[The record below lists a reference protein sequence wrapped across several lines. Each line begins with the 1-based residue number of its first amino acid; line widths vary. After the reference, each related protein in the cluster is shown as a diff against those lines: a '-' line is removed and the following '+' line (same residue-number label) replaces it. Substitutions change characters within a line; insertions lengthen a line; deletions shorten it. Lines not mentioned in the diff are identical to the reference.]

1 MRMLRIYLLILFV
14 FSLTHYSFAQTN
26 YEYLG
31 GLKLNDSTIIS
42 YKINF
47 IVNDED
53 VKGFSVTDLGGEHE
67 TRSNVFGEYDIKK
80 RELSFRETGIVYTK
94 SPVSQND
101 FCFLNVTAKN
111 FVFGKTKSVKTKF
124 IGLFS
129 DNTECING
137 EIALNSAE
145 KVEKRINK
153 VVTKINKSKRVAD
166 SVKQKINMIKVMDS
180 LNMNIL
186 RKNQTLSFFTKSS
199 KIRFII
205 YDGGQE
211 DGDNITITSNGKTI
225 LKSYVANKTEKYLD
239 VDLNSNKT
247 SIVIKANNEG
257 KIAPNT
263 VVVKIDDG
271 SNLVKALSN
280 LKTSETTQID
290 ILKN

>member
-1 MRMLRIYLLILFV
+1 MLRIYLFILFI
-14 FSLTHYSFAQTN
+14 FSLTNYSFTQNN

-31 GLKLNDSTIIS
+31 ALKLNDSTVIS
-42 YKINF
+42 YKISF
-47 IVNDED
+47 IENNGN

-67 TRSNVFGEYDIKK
+67 TRSNIFGEYNKEK
-80 RELSFRETGIVYTK
+80 REMSFRETGIVYTK

-111 FVFGKTKSVKTKF
+111 FIFGKTKNVKTNF
-124 IGLFS
+124 VGLFS

-137 EIALNSAE
+137 EIALTSAE
-145 KVEKRINK
+145 KVEKRIDK
-153 VVTKINKSKRVAD
+153 VVNKINKSKQVAD
-166 SVKQKINMIKVMDS
+166 SIKQKINIVKVMDS
-180 LNMNIL
+180 LNLNIL
-186 RKNQTLSFFTKSS
+186 RKNKTLTFFTKSN
-199 KIRFII
+199 KIRFIV

-211 DGDNITITSNGKTI
+211 DGDNITITSNGKII
-225 LKSYVANKTEKYLD
+225 LKSYEANKTEKYIDINLT
-239 VDLNSNKT
+239 NNKT

-257 KIAPNT
+257 AIAPNT

-280 LKTSETTQID
+280 LKAKEITQID